1 MFEKGLSWVLFHL
14 IDYQLR
20 IIYMKRNIYCR
31 ENKYFFS
38 CK

>member
-14 IDYQLR
+14 ANYQLR
-20 IIYMKRNIYCR
+20 IIYMKRNIYYR